1 MPTRSANAQWD
12 GNFARGSGTMNLESG
27 AWSGPYTA
35 ASRFEEGEGTN
46 PEELIAG
53 AHAGCFSMAFAL
65 ALTEAGHPPEHIET
79 EADVHI
85 NPAEGGGFAIDRI
98 DLRTTAR
105 VPGIEKAEFQE
116 IAGAAKQGCPVSKAL
131 AGVPEITVDAT
142 LTS

>member
-1 MPTRSANAQWD
+1 
-12 GNFARGSGTMNLESG
+12 MNLASG
-27 AWSGPYTA
+27 SWSGPYSA

-65 ALTEAGHPPEHIET
+65 ALTDKGHPPESIET
-79 EADVHI
+79 TADVHI

-105 VPGIEKAEFQE
+105 VPGISESEFGE
-116 IAGAAKQGCPVSKAL
+116 IAQAAKAGCPVSKAL
-131 AGVPEITVDAT
+131 AGVPEINVDAT
-142 LTS
+142 LAS